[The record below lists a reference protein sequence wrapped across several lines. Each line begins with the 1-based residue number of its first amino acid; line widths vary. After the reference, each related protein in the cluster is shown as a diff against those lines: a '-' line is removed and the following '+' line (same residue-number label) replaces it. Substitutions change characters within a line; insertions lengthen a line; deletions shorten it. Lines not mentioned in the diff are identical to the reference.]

1 MIKLILGALSSI
13 FLIVS
18 ITIIYY
24 WRDIQY
30 DPSSLDLLSYFIV
43 LPLVLSLILLSPYL
57 IYQAYHA
64 YKLRKQQQAIALLE
78 QQSNKE
84 IPEANE
90 KVENVKWLNLHI
102 FSSSAFSAFGENEA
116 IIDEMKNFKS
126 PELDHS
132 LTNGDGLP
140 VLSYRI
146 TALDNV
152 LEQQNDEE
160 EMEEKQERL
169 QRILALI
176 QHQLEQQS
184 EILLQVAEHLKQ
196 SAFFYDSELAY
207 QYRMHTAWNNLD
219 FSVSDPTSNEE
230 KGELQV
236 EQIPRLNRL
245 NIHILL
251 SDSLLHVWNE
261 HFSEKMLLNFMQ
273 SLGIIS
279 QHMHI
284 EHYFINQQSS
294 YENWLNLLKKISTQS
309 HEVSLMINVD
319 SEIDQEWLDEKI
331 WLSDHYSD
339 HYLATEFASSW
350 CVAAQDLKI
359 NNAEP
364 IKSLKI
370 AFNVHDL
377 ASCLDQAVPHHA
389 EYTQQE
395 QPFVLVLNDAT
406 DIRVIKQTNQIFAPT
421 LIETYHLL
429 YTRQNFGHTQSL
441 AKIFSFMLGVHM
453 PKDLIAMVHSID
465 QVSTHAIFQAVAGSN
480 KFEK

>member
-43 LPLVLSLILLSPYL
+43 LPLVLSLILLAPYL

-90 KVENVKWLNLHI
+90 KVEDVKWLNLHI

-132 LTNGDGLP
+132 LTHGDGLP

-176 QHQLEQQS
+176 QHPLEQQS
-184 EILLQVAEHLKQ
+184 EILLQVGEH
-196 SAFFYDSELAY
+196 
-207 QYRMHTAWNNLD
+207 
-219 FSVSDPTSNEE
+219 
-230 KGELQV
+230 
-236 EQIPRLNRL
+236 I
-245 NIHILL
+245 
-251 SDSLLHVWNE
+251 
-261 HFSEKMLLNFMQ
+261 
-273 SLGIIS
+273 
-279 QHMHI
+279 
-284 EHYFINQQSS
+284 
-294 YENWLNLLKKISTQS
+294 
-309 HEVSLMINVD
+309 
-319 SEIDQEWLDEKI
+319 
-331 WLSDHYSD
+331 
-339 HYLATEFASSW
+339 
-350 CVAAQDLKI
+350 
-359 NNAEP
+359 
-364 IKSLKI
+364 
-370 AFNVHDL
+370 
-377 ASCLDQAVPHHA
+377 
-389 EYTQQE
+389 
-395 QPFVLVLNDAT
+395 
-406 DIRVIKQTNQIFAPT
+406 
-421 LIETYHLL
+421 
-429 YTRQNFGHTQSL
+429 
-441 AKIFSFMLGVHM
+441 
-453 PKDLIAMVHSID
+453 
-465 QVSTHAIFQAVAGSN
+465 
-480 KFEK
+480 

>member
-43 LPLVLSLILLSPYL
+43 LPLVLSLILLAPYL

-90 KVENVKWLNLHI
+90 KVEDVKWLNLHI

-132 LTNGDGLP
+132 LTHGDGLP

-176 QHQLEQQS
+176 QHPLEQQS
-184 EILLQVAEHLKQ
+184 EILLQVGEHLKQ

-207 QYRMHTAWNNLD
+207 QYHMHPAWNNLD

-230 KGELQV
+230 KWELQV

-251 SDSLLHVWNE
+251 SDSLLHVWDE
-261 HFSEKMLLNFMQ
+261 HFSERMLLNFMQ

-279 QHMHI
+279 QHIHI
-284 EHYFINQQSS
+284 QHHFINQQSS
-294 YENWLNLLKKISTQS
+294 YENWLHLLDQISTQS
-309 HEVSLMINVD
+309 HEVSLVINVD
-319 SEIDQEWLDEKI
+319 SEIDQELLDEKI
-331 WLSDHYSD
+331 WLSND
-339 HYLATEFASSW
+339 YLAAEFASSW
-350 CVAAQDLKI
+350 CVAAQDLNI
-359 NNAEP
+359 NHAEA

-370 AFNVHDL
+370 ALNVHDL
-377 ASCLDQAVPHHA
+377 AACLDQAVPHHTK
-389 EYTQQE
+389 YTQQE
-395 QPFVLVLNDAT
+395 QPFVLVLDNAT
-406 DIRVIKQTNQIFAPT
+406 DIKVIKQTNQIFVPT

-429 YTRQNFGHTQSL
+429 YTQQNFGHTQPL
-441 AKIFSFMLGVHM
+441 AKIFGFMLGVHM
-453 PKDLIAMVHSID
+453 PKDLIAMIHSID

>member
-18 ITIIYY
+18 IAIIYY

-30 DPSSLDLLSYFIV
+30 DPSSIDLLSYFIV

-57 IYQAYHA
+57 IYQAYQA
-64 YKLRKQQQAIALLE
+64 YKLRKQQREIALLE

-84 IPEANE
+84 ISETNE
-90 KVENVKWLNLHI
+90 KVEDVKWLNLHI

-126 PELDHS
+126 PELDHR
-132 LTNGDGLP
+132 LTNGYGLP
-140 VLSYRI
+140 ILSYRI

-160 EMEEKQERL
+160 EIEENQERL
-169 QRILALI
+169 QRIQALI

-184 EILLQVAEHLKQ
+184 EILLQAAKHLKQ

-207 QYRMHTAWNNLD
+207 QYRMHPAWNNFD
-219 FSVSDPTSNEE
+219 FSVSDQTSNEE
-230 KGELQV
+230 EWELQV

-251 SDSLLHVWNE
+251 ADNLLHVWDE
-261 HFSEKMLLNFMQ
+261 HFSEEMLLNFMQ

-279 QHMHI
+279 QHIHI
-284 EHYFINQQSS
+284 QHHFINQQSS
-294 YENWLNLLKKISTQS
+294 YKNWLNLLDQISTQS
-309 HEVSLMINVD
+309 HEVSLVINVD
-319 SEIDQEWLDEKI
+319 SEIDQELLDEKI
-331 WLSDHYSD
+331 WLSDHY
-339 HYLATEFASSW
+339 LAAEFASSW

-359 NNAEP
+359 NHAEA

-370 AFNVHDL
+370 VLNGHDL
-377 ASCLDQAVPHHA
+377 VACLDHAVPHHA

-395 QPFVLVLNDAT
+395 QPFVLVLDDAI
-406 DIRVIKQTNQIFAPT
+406 DIKVIKKTNQIFAPT

-429 YTRQNFGHTQSL
+429 YTQQNFGHTQPL
-441 AKIFSFMLGVHM
+441 AKIFGFMLGVHM

-465 QVSTHAIFQAVAGSN
+465 QASTHAIFQAVAESN
-480 KFEK
+480 

>member
-1 MIKLILGALSSI
+1 MIKLIFGALSST

-18 ITIIYY
+18 IAIIFY

-30 DPSSLDLLSYFIV
+30 DPSGLNLLSYFIV

-57 IYQAYHA
+57 IYRAYHA
-64 YKLRKQQQAIALLE
+64 YKLRKQQREIALLE

-84 IPEANE
+84 ISETNE
-90 KVENVKWLNLHI
+90 KFEDVKWLNLHI

-126 PELDHS
+126 PQLDHS
-132 LTNGDGLP
+132 LTNGYGLP

-152 LEQQNDEE
+152 LEQQNNEDEI
-160 EMEEKQERL
+160 EEKQGRL
-169 QRILALI
+169 QRIQALI
-176 QHQLEQQS
+176 QHQLEQHS

-196 SAFFYDSELAY
+196 SAFFYDSELTY
-207 QYRMHTAWNNLD
+207 QYRRHPAWNNLD

-230 KGELQV
+230 KWELKV
-236 EQIPRLNRL
+236 EKIPRLNRL

-251 SDSLLHVWNE
+251 SDNLLHMWDE
-261 HFSEKMLLNFMQ
+261 RFSEKMLLNFMQ

-279 QHMHI
+279 QHLHI
-284 EHYFINQQSS
+284 QHHFINQQSS
-294 YENWLNLLKKISTQS
+294 YENWLNLLDQISTQP

-319 SEIDQEWLDEKI
+319 SEIDQELLDEKI
-331 WLSDHYSD
+331 WLLD
-339 HYLATEFASSW
+339 HYLAAEFASSW

-359 NNAEP
+359 NHAEA

-370 AFNVHDL
+370 ALNVHDL
-377 ASCLDQAVPHHA
+377 ATCLDHAVPHHTK
-389 EYTQQE
+389 YTQQE
-395 QPFVLVLNDAT
+395 QPFVLVLDDAT
-406 DIRVIKQTNQIFAPT
+406 DIKVIKQINQIFAPT

-429 YTRQNFGHTQSL
+429 YTQQNFGHTQPL
-441 AKIFSFMLGVHM
+441 TKIFGFMLGMHI

-465 QVSTHAIFQAVAGSN
+465 QVSAHAIFQGVAGSN

>member
-1 MIKLILGALSSI
+1 MIKLIFGALSST

-18 ITIIYY
+18 IAIIYY

-30 DPSSLDLLSYFIV
+30 DPSGLDLLSYFIV

-57 IYQAYHA
+57 IYRAYHA
-64 YKLRKQQQAIALLE
+64 YKLRKQQREIALLE

-84 IPEANE
+84 ISETNE
-90 KVENVKWLNLHI
+90 KFEDVKWLNLHI

-126 PELDHS
+126 PQLDHS
-132 LTNGDGLP
+132 LTNGYGLP

-152 LEQQNDEE
+152 LEQQNNEDEI
-160 EMEEKQERL
+160 EEKQGRL
-169 QRILALI
+169 QRIQALI

-196 SAFFYDSELAY
+196 SAFFYDSELTY
-207 QYRMHTAWNNLD
+207 QYRRHPAWNNLD

-230 KGELQV
+230 KWELKV
-236 EQIPRLNRL
+236 EKIPRLNRL

-251 SDSLLHVWNE
+251 SDNLLHMWDE

-279 QHMHI
+279 QHLHI
-284 EHYFINQQSS
+284 QHHFINQQSS
-294 YENWLNLLKKISTQS
+294 YENWLNLLDQISTQL

-319 SEIDQEWLDEKI
+319 SEIDQELLDEKI
-331 WLSDHYSD
+331 WLSY
-339 HYLATEFASSW
+339 HYLAAEFASSW
-350 CVAAQDLKI
+350 CVATQDLRI
-359 NNAEP
+359 NHAEA

-370 AFNVHDL
+370 ALNIHDL
-377 ASCLDQAVPHHA
+377 ATCLDHAVPHHA
-389 EYTQQE
+389 KYTQQE
-395 QPFVLVLNDAT
+395 QPFVLVLDDAT
-406 DIRVIKQTNQIFAPT
+406 DIKVIKQINQIFAPT

-429 YTRQNFGHTQSL
+429 YTQQNFGHTQPL
-441 AKIFSFMLGVHM
+441 TKIFGFMLGMHI

-465 QVSTHAIFQAVAGSN
+465 QVSAHAIFQEVAGSN